1 MFIWLFLG
9 AAKWICLVH
18 FFVIQNSAL
27 FFIKSPLY
35 KCRQALSCVFSLS
48 GKLTYISDTI
58 YWLHLSVCKHRI
70 TNQPFVMSLSALL
83 ACWVFLF
90 LFYSVLFYP
99 PCSSP
104 VLVPL
109 MKVQQST
116 STNRRTSNFA
126 GGAKQRAKH
135 AKFPS
140 FFFFWIIFTQLILQG
155 RAREVR

>member
-1 MFIWLFLG
+1 MIQYTLVYKVFPFFKSYIVRSSLSLFSFFFGLSKHINVFIWLFLG

-35 KCRQALSCVFSLS
+35 KC
-48 GKLTYISDTI
+48 
-58 YWLHLSVCKHRI
+58 
-70 TNQPFVMSLSALL
+70 
-83 ACWVFLF
+83 
-90 LFYSVLFYP
+90 
-99 PCSSP
+99 
-104 VLVPL
+104 LVPF

-140 FFFFWIIFTQLILQG
+140 FFFLG
-155 RAREVR
+155 